1 MVSRSDDVLVQVD
14 GGREL
19 MSYPGLNIIGGVQP
33 RASSA
38 VMPPNMLD
46 TLDPVDM
53 GGMVDPEDNDDE
65 EAMFTIRV
73 FVVAAMLEPVIAC
86 LFAIPDVGIAESVV
100 VGLTLVEVSS
110 PNAGPAWRMYSG
122 RH

>member
-1 MVSRSDDVLVQVD
+1 MVSRSDDVFVQVD

-33 RASSA
+33 RGSSA

-53 GGMVDPEDNDDE
+53 GGMVDPEDIDDE
-65 EAMFTIRV
+65 EAMFTICV
-73 FVVAAMLEPVIAC
+73 FVVAAMLEPVIGC
-86 LFAIPDVGIAESVV
+86 LFAIPDVGIAE
-100 VGLTLVEVSS
+100 
-110 PNAGPAWRMYSG
+110 
-122 RH
+122 